1 MKTKHLRANSIG
13 EISCGGGS
21 IPQRALS
28 RFRGSLIAIHRRLCN
43 CFVKAVVCSFLALG
57 FWMGFS
63 GKALATQTHL
73 GAAKLVRTTRFA
85 PASTVSIQTSIKG
98 QEAPEVDAFFPKLGG
113 DQSAAHVAADH
124 LPRTSGNAIVT
135 AAPEL
140 SFDGLTVA
148 NEFSLSGEFGT
159 PPDQA
164 LAVGDGYVLE
174 GINSVVAIYD
184 SGSGAELAAAS
195 LHSIFGISPF
205 ARISDPRAYYDANG
219 GHWFITEV
227 LIDAANLQTRV
238 LIAVSQ
244 TSDPMG
250 SYNVYSVN
258 STSPGVTGCPCLGDQ
273 PLIGADANGFYID
286 TNEFNFVQFFNGN
299 PAFVATE
306 IFALDKTALETG
318 AATVNEQDFIL
329 PPTGSRLFYSLEP
342 ATVPPGGAFDVGHGG
357 TEYFMGSLD
366 DYSVLTD
373 QITVFALTNTGSLA
387 SSPDLALQ
395 HVILPS
401 EVYGPEGVNSPGLPA
416 AKQPLVPVSQYQQAL
431 PLAYQLRHGT
441 CVPCNEF
448 LGVTGL
454 VNAHEEF
461 LQTNDDRMTQVV
473 FAGGHLF
480 SALQTALETPNGYAT
495 TGAAWFAVTPSFDQD
510 TLTATM
516 TNQGYVSA
524 NGEEVLFPSI
534 GMNAAGQGAMSFTLV
549 GPDYTPSAAYAPLD
563 ASNGAGE
570 VKILAPGAGLVDS
583 IDGYVKGTGVDRFG
597 DYSAAVSDESGN
609 IWLATEYIPSLP
621 PVVILGTP
629 IYNYGTRVSEVHP

>member
-1 MKTKHLRANSIG
+1 MYAK
-13 EISCGGGS
+13 
-21 IPQRALS
+21 
-28 RFRGSLIAIHRRLCN
+28 RLL
-43 CFVKAVVCSFLALG
+43 FSFLILGLWLG
-57 FWMGFS
+57 FS
-63 GKALATQTHL
+63 VRAPAAQTRV
-73 GAAKLVRTTRFA
+73 GSAKLVRTTRFA
-85 PASTVSIQTSIKG
+85 PALAVSLQTSLTG

-113 DQSAAHVAADH
+113 DLSAAHVAADH
-124 LPRTSGNAIVT
+124 LPRTSGNAI
-135 AAPEL
+135 AAASPEL

-148 NEFSLSGEFGT
+148 NEFLLSGNFGT

-164 LAVGDGYVLE
+164 LAVGNGYVLE

-184 SGSGAELAAAS
+184 AGSGTELAAAS
-195 LHSIFGISPF
+195 LHSIFGVSPF
-205 ARISDPRAYYDANG
+205 ARISDPRAYYDADG
-219 GHWFITEV
+219 GHWFITEA
-227 LIDAANLQTRV
+227 LIDAANLETHV

-244 TSDPMG
+244 TSNPMG
-250 SYNVYSVN
+250 SYNVYSVD
-258 STSPGVTGCPCLGDQ
+258 STGTGLTGCPCLGDQ

-286 TNEFNFVQFFNGN
+286 TNEFEFVKFLNGT

-306 IFALDKTALETG
+306 IFALDKAALEAG
-318 AATVNEQDFIL
+318 AATVNEQDFIV
-329 PPTGSRLFYSLEP
+329 PPTNSRLFYSLEP
-342 ATVPPGGAFDVGHGG
+342 ATVPPGGAFDVSHGG

-373 QITVFALTNTGSLA
+373 RITVFALTNTGSLT

-401 EVYGPEGVNSPGLPA
+401 EVYGPEGVNSLRLPA
-416 AKQPLVPVSQYQQAL
+416 AEQPLVPVSQYQQAL
-431 PLAYQLRHGT
+431 PLAYQLRTGT
-441 CVPCNEF
+441 CVACNEF

-454 VNAHEEF
+454 VNAHEEL

-480 SALQTALETPNGYAT
+480 SALQTALETPNGYVT
-495 TGAAWFAVTPSFDQD
+495 TGAAWFAVTPSFDED

-524 NGEEVLFPSI
+524 NGEEVIFPSV

-570 VKILAPGAGLVDS
+570 VKILAPGAGLLDS
-583 IDGYVKGTGVDRFG
+583 IDGYFKGTDVDRFG
-597 DYSAAVSDESGN
+597 DYSAAVSDGSGN
-609 IWLATEYIPSLP
+609 IWLATEYIPNLP
-621 PVVILGTP
+621 PVAILGTP